1 MKRVVLVTGASGGI
15 GLEACLR
22 FIEKG
27 YEVYGAA
34 RHLEKMDELVKRGGH
49 ALYLDLTDEKSV
61 DECVNKVIKEQG
73 RVDVLVNNAGYAAGG
88 ALEEVPLEEARRQFE
103 VNVFALV
110 LMIKKVLP
118 VMRSQKSGRIIN
130 ISSVA
135 GRFSSPFLGWYHAAK
150 YSVEALSDA
159 LRLET
164 ADFGIKVVL
173 IEPGLIRTSWG
184 GIAAD
189 SIRQVSGNG
198 VYSDRA
204 EKIASFYD
212 VNYRGKGKISAP
224 SAVAACI
231 VKASCKKHPSLRYC
245 PGRGAKILVV
255 ITRFLPGRLYDFFCR
270 KFFGI

>member
-34 RHLEKMDELVKRGGH
+34 RHLDKMEELVKKGGH
-49 ALYLDLTDEKSV
+49 AVYLDLTDEKSV

-88 ALEEVPLEEARRQFE
+88 SLEEVPLEDARRQFE
-103 VNVFALV
+103 VNVFALI
-110 LMIKKVLP
+110 LMIKKILP
-118 VMRSQKSGRIIN
+118 VMRTQKSGRIIN

-150 YSVEALSDA
+150 YSVEALSDS

-164 ADFGIKVVL
+164 ADFGIKVILV
-173 IEPGLIRTSWG
+173 EPGLIRTSWG
-184 GIAAD
+184 NIAAD

-198 VYSDRA
+198 VYSAQA
-204 EKIASFYD
+204 EKIASFYE

-224 SAVAACI
+224 SAVARCI
-231 VKASCKKHPSLRYC
+231 VKAACKKHPALRSS
-245 PGRGAKILVV
+245 PGRGAKALIF
-255 ITRFLPGRLYDFFCR
+255 ITKFLPAKLYDFFCR